1 MVVRRWVV
9 SIVGVLLTG
18 CAGLEHGVAVVQNE
32 EPISVEPSQAAGY
45 DYLVIIREGGNLGF
59 DPNDQQARDLAALA
73 KLRDQC
79 DAPKIVGETVVKS
92 DAGLGAQAH
101 RYEVKVRC

>member
-1 MVVRRWVV
+1 M
-9 SIVGVLLTG
+9 TG
-18 CAGLEHGVAVVQNE
+18 CAGIGPAVSTAQNDG
-32 EPISVEPSQAAGY
+32 PISVEPSQAAGY
-45 DYLVIIREGGNLGF
+45 DYLVVIRDGGNLGF

-79 DAPKIVGETVVKS
+79 DDPKVVGETVVKS
-92 DAGLGAQAH
+92 DAFGQGSQPH